1 MTTLGSKAR
10 RLQITVLQQL
20 EQHRTELLYQL
31 TAFDLQK
38 SYWETTLNKSIEN
51 LKFARNFFHQHSQ
64 RIFEQKSQQ
73 FREKYVSLSSPYV
86 EVGIVLMTLSCRIM
100 TIWTRVADIVMRFE
114 SLSLQT
120 GNPFTSKLAK
130 AKRLALRYGR
140 GWR

>member
-73 FREKYVSLSSPYV
+73 FREKYVS
-86 EVGIVLMTLSCRIM
+86 IVPMCGGWNS
-100 TIWTRVADIVMRFE
+100 VDDII
-114 SLSLQT
+114 LQNYDHVD
-120 GNPFTSKLAK
+120 G
-130 AKRLALRYGR
+130 G
-140 GWR
+140 GG